1 MLYIILKV
9 YDCSVQV
16 AFALIP
22 NRQGLA
28 ATVVFSDNSNSAI
41 RITSS
46 Q

>member
-22 NRQGLA
+22 NRKGLA
-28 ATVVFSDNSNSAI
+28 ATVVFF
-41 RITSS
+41 
-46 Q
+46 